1 MSKVIQIVE
10 DDPKSLKLIRDL
22 LLSSGYTIIE
32 ATDGRQGV
40 ELAKAQKPDLIFM
53 DIQMPVMDGLEATKI
68 LKADGET
75 KDIPIIALTAYAMKE
90 DEAKV
95 LQAGCDWY
103 MTKPLD
109 IKKFLKKTE
118 EYLSGHTGH
127 TLNEL

>member
-75 KDIPIIALTAYAMKE
+75 KDIPIIALTSYAMKE

-95 LQAGCDWY
+95 LQAGCDGY
-103 MTKPLD
+103 MTKPID
-109 IKKFLKKTE
+109 IKRFLKKTE
-118 EYLSGHTGH
+118 EYLAGHTGH
-127 TLNEL
+127 ALNEL